1 MSSSETGRDR
11 VDIGSGG
18 GRPKL
23 GEEKPETI
31 EATIG
36 KQSEFWMGILS
47 ALGAKSATSVE
58 ELQRM
63 DVFDFFALLS
73 VIEKQSEKKK

>member
-1 MSSSETGRDR
+1 
-11 VDIGSGG
+11 
-18 GRPKL
+18 
-23 GEEKPETI
+23 
-31 EATIG
+31 
-36 KQSEFWMGILS
+36 MGILS

-73 VIEKQSEKKK
+73 VIEKQSEKK